1 MYRQI
6 CTNLLRD
13 NYCGGRGGGEDR
25 VYPGVLISC
34 QISHPGDPG
43 QNGGDRMMYFL

>member
-1 MYRQI
+1 MYKFTKRQ
-6 CTNLLRD
+6 LLW
-13 NYCGGRGGGEDR
+13 GEGGGGEDR